1 VRVGFFVARGGRVSQ
16 ELFQASINGLI
27 LGLIYVAIAIG
38 LTIIFG
44 MLRLVNFAHGAFYA
58 IGAYAGLVVAEHAGF
73 VAGLIVAPLVV
84 AAFAFLLDRLLLR
97 FFYAKETT
105 AQILVT
111 FGVALIVEEALRLIF
126 GGTTRQITIPDA
138 ISGSIALAGLQYPAY
153 RVVLAI
159 GIVLVVAAVWFF
171 IERTNFGLI
180 VRAGVRDRT
189 MVQLLGGNVQAAS
202 TVIFM
207 LGAALAGLI
216 GVAASPIYSVDP
228 GTGFKFLVPSFVVV
242 VIGGLGSF
250 WGAVAGGIIVGELM
264 SISQVI
270 FPVVSDVIIY
280 VAMAIVLLVRP
291 QGLFGESEMIRG

>member
-1 VRVGFFVARGGRVSQ
+1 MSLDSFV
-16 ELFQASINGLI
+16 QAAVNGLI

-58 IGAYAGLVVAEHAGF
+58 VGAYTGLVVADHAGF
-73 VAGLIVAPLVV
+73 FAGVV
-84 AAFAFLLDRLLLR
+84 AAPIVVAILAFALDRVVLR
-97 FFYAKETT
+97 FFYAKAPT

-111 FGVALIVEEALRLIF
+111 FGIALVVEEALRLVF
-126 GGTTRQITIPDA
+126 GGTTRQLAIPNA
-138 ISGSIALAGLQYPAY
+138 LSGSIALAGLQYPAY
-153 RVVLAI
+153 RVYLALAI
-159 GIVLVVAAVWFF
+159 VVIVLAVWFF
-171 IERTNFGLI
+171 IERTTYGLI
-180 VRAGVRDRT
+180 VRAGVRDRV
-189 MVQLLGGNVQAAS
+189 MVQLLGGNVEAAS
-202 TVIFM
+202 TLIFV

-228 GTGFKFLVPSFVVV
+228 GTGFAFLIPSFVVV

-250 WGAVAGGIIVGELM
+250 WGAVAGGLIVGELM
-264 SISQVI
+264 SISQVA

-280 VAMAIVLLVRP
+280 VAMALVLLLRP

>member
-1 VRVGFFVARGGRVSQ
+1 LSFESF
-16 ELFQASINGLI
+16 LQAAVNGLI
-27 LGLIYVAIAIG
+27 LGLIYVAIAVG

-58 IGAYAGLVVAEHAGF
+58 IGAYAGVVVADRAGF

-84 AAFAFLLDRLLLR
+84 AAFAYVLDRGLLR

-126 GGTTRQITIPDA
+126 GGTTRQLALPDA
-138 ISGSIALAGLQYPAY
+138 LNGSIALVGLQYPAY
-153 RVVLAI
+153 RVYLAL
-159 GIVLVVAAVWFF
+159 GIVAIVFAVWYF
-171 IERTNFGLI
+171 IQRTNFGLI
-180 VRAGVRDRT
+180 VRAGVRDRV

-202 TVIFM
+202 TVIFV

-216 GVAASPIYSVDP
+216 GVAASPVYSVDP
-228 GTGFKFLVPSFVVV
+228 GTGFRFLVPSFVVI

-264 SISQVI
+264 SISQVA